1 MGLVSRETFTDFS
14 KANRIYLMVIQNHFL
29 LKSVRYR
36 SFYATMSLRLLVALT
51 LVGLAAASC
60 PDDCSGHG
68 ACARN
73 DKCSCYSNW
82 EGINCA
88 LRTFEA

>member
-1 MGLVSRETFTDFS
+1 
-14 KANRIYLMVIQNHFL
+14 
-29 LKSVRYR
+29 
-36 SFYATMSLRLLVALT
+36 MSLRLLVALT